1 MTNVAQLSETLLRG
15 DVPGEY
21 LALAVELADAA
32 STIAMRYYRSGLSAE
47 NKADDSPVTIAD
59 REAEAAMRS
68 LINERF
74 PDHGI
79 LGEEHGNESLDARYV
94 WVLDPIDGTV
104 SFASGYPT
112 FGTLVAL
119 LEDGVPI
126 IGIIDASALNDRW
139 VGARGRPTTL
149 NGMPVATRPCA
160 MLNGAWS
167 ASSSPLMFDE
177 GPQRD
182 AYTRLATNFGRR
194 QIFSGNCVAAG
205 LLASGHIDVMVES
218 NNGIYDFMA
227 LVPVVEGAGG
237 KITDWDGNV
246 LSMDSDGTV
255 LATGDPSLHDQALAI
270 LAD

>member
-1 MTNVAQLSETLLRG
+1 MTNAAQLSETLLRG
-15 DVPGEY
+15 DVPGDY
-21 LALAVELADAA
+21 MALAVELADAA
-32 STIAMRYYRSGLSAE
+32 SLIATRYYRANPGVE

-59 REAEAAMRS
+59 REAEATMRAM
-68 LINERF
+68 INERF

-79 LGEEHGNESLDARYV
+79 LGEEHGNEALDSRYV
-94 WVLDPIDGTV
+94 WVLDPIDGTI

-126 IGIIDASALNDRW
+126 IGIIDASALKDRW
-139 VGARGRPTTL
+139 VGGRGRPTTL
-149 NGMPVATRPCA
+149 NGVPVNTRHCPV
-160 MLNGAWS
+160 LDGAWS

-177 GPQRD
+177 GAQRD
-182 AYTRLATNFGRR
+182 AYTRLATYFGRR

-237 KITDWDGNV
+237 RITDWNGRA
-246 LSMDSDGTV
+246 LTMESDGTV
-255 LATGDPSLHDQALAI
+255 LATGDPTIHEQALAV
-270 LAD
+270 LAG